1 MAFLFGE
8 GVGKRLVI
16 TSLSQ
21 SVICNIF
28 KTFKFM
34 LAIYG
39 CRISTVCFVIATTEL
54 LVFNGSCCIISFIIG
69 GYVSLDNWLL
79 QQPAQGIYQ

>member
-16 TSLSQ
+16 TSLSK

-34 LAIYG
+34 LAIYV
-39 CRISTVCFVIATTEL
+39 CKISTIYVLLLLPLNSWCLMVVVVL
-54 LVFNGSCCIISFIIG
+54 LV
-69 GYVSLDNWLL
+69 LL
-79 QQPAQGIYQ
+79 LVVILV